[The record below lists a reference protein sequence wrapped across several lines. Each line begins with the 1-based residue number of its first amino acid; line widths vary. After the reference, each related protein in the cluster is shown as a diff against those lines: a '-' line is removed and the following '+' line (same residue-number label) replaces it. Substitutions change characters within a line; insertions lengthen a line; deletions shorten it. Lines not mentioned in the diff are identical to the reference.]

1 MRNYLKDNTLI
12 IDRMKRTIYFA
23 IAALCLTAVACNDDF
38 LEKYPKTSLTEQNA
52 FLEYNSF
59 KAYMYPCYS
68 LFSNTTIRTNFSA
81 SHCQSQFYG
90 DFYAGIL
97 SNRDN
102 PTGNGYA
109 YRTITPTTTGGGWDF
124 SVIRRINIMLSHV
137 NDGNLNETEA
147 KHWESV
153 GRFFRAWWYMELVDR
168 FGDVPWVDKVLS
180 DTSPEAY
187 GPRTPRAEVVTK
199 ICEDFEFAIE
209 NIGDCSRDGSNP
221 ITADAVRAAY
231 SRFLLREA
239 TWVKYHNLTGENAN
253 QLFEKCV
260 SVSQELMN
268 KYTSLYKGVDEH
280 NPGTGYGELWTTESL
295 IGVPGVILCQEFLDA
310 IKMHRGNDYE
320 HIAAHYTDV
329 PQHTV
334 DMFLMANGK
343 PIANSGS
350 GYKGGRG
357 KDIYDEFQDRD
368 PRLYLN
374 IQPPY
379 AVMPHSG
386 EYDGVT
392 SFKTWRYAKPGDKVI
407 GDYVVKDEADAAR
420 LSQYINLMGANDLC
434 VRGGAFGGQ
443 GMKRCPGQNWGAA
456 LTPTSPN
463 LSNSGKVAYMK
474 SRTGYYFWKN
484 YDMWEYATGSSAYST
499 SDKPIFKIE
508 EVLLNYAEAMFELG
522 RFDQTAANA
531 TINLLRDRVG
541 MPPMT
546 VADINADF
554 DPNRD
559 KGNAPWLTGSL
570 SRYEV
575 APVLWEIR
583 RERQIE
589 LFGEGFGFY
598 DVRRWAKADY
608 YINRQ
613 PCGIYIPDTTIP
625 YGNGTYGG
633 QCVDYDQIVR
643 EGKATASTT
652 ASGGWIYTAASPL
665 DQGGGWIDTYYLMMV
680 PTNEIV
686 LNPALS
692 QNPGYNELFGL

>member
-1 MRNYLKDNTLI
+1 
-12 IDRMKRTIYFA
+12 MKKSIY
-23 IAALCLTAVACNDDF
+23 ILLAAVCLLATSCNDEF

-59 KAYMYPCYS
+59 KAYMYPCYD
-68 LFSNTTIRTNFSA
+68 LFFTTYIRTNFNTT
-81 SHCQSQFYG
+81 HCGSQFYG

-109 YRTITPTTTGGGWDF
+109 YRTITPTSAGGGWDF
-124 SVIRRINIMLSHV
+124 SYIRKINIMLSHV
-137 NDGNLNETEA
+137 NEGNLAEADA

-168 FGDVPWVDKVLS
+168 FGDVPWVDQVLS
-180 DTSPEAY
+180 DTSEEIY
-187 GPRTPRAEVVTK
+187 GPRTPRADVVK
-199 ICEDFEFAIE
+199 NICEDFEFAIE
-209 NIGDCSRDGSNP
+209 NIGDSSKDGSNP
-221 ITADAVRAAY
+221 VTLNAVLAAY
-231 SRFLLREA
+231 SRFLLREG
-239 TWVKYHNLTGENAN
+239 TWAKYHNLQGENATT
-253 QLFEKCV
+253 LLTRCAEV
-260 SVSQELMN
+260 SKILMD
-268 KYTSLYKGVDEH
+268 KYPTLYMGVDTK

-295 IGVPGVILCQEFLDA
+295 AGVPGVIFYQEYVDA

-334 DMFLMANGK
+334 DMFLMKNGK
-343 PIANSGS
+343 PVRNASSEYEG
-350 GYKGGRG
+350 GKGT
-357 KDIYDEFQDRD
+357 DIYAEFQNRD

-379 AVMPHSG
+379 AVVAHSG
-386 EYDGVT
+386 AYDGVN
-392 SFKTWRYAKPGDKVI
+392 SFPTWRYAQAGDAIK
-407 GDYVVKDEADAAR
+407 GGYVVKDEAEAAKLR
-420 LSQYINLMGANDLC
+420 QFIDMIGPNELC

-456 LTPTSPN
+456 LTPGSPN
-463 LSNSGKVAYMK
+463 LSNSGSVAYMK

-484 YDMWEYATGSSAYST
+484 YDMWEYATGSSAFCT

-508 EVLLNYAEAMFELG
+508 EVLLNYAEAKFELG
-522 RFDQTAANA
+522 AFDQNVADA
-531 TINLLRDRVG
+531 TINKLRDRVG
-541 MPPMT
+541 MPHMT
-546 VADINADF
+546 ISEITADF
-554 DPNRD
+554 DPDRD

-598 DVRRWAKADY
+598 DVRRWGKADY

-613 PCGIYIPDTTIP
+613 PCGIYIANTSIP
-625 YGNGTYGG
+625 FGSGTYGG
-633 QCVDYDQIVR
+633 TYVDYDAIR
-643 EGKATASTT
+643 STGSAASSTT
-652 ASGGWIYTAASPL
+652 VGGWIYTAPSPL
-665 DQGGGWIDTYYLMMV
+665 VQGGGWIDTYYLMMV

-686 LNPALS
+686 LNPALT

>member
-1 MRNYLKDNTLI
+1 MAVCLL
-12 IDRMKRTIYFA
+12 
-23 IAALCLTAVACNDDF
+23 AASCNDEY

-59 KAYMYPCYS
+59 KAYMYPCYD
-68 LFSNTTIRTNFSA
+68 LFFTTAIRTNFSGN
-81 SHCQSQFYG
+81 HCASQFYS
-90 DFYAGIL
+90 DFYAGLL

-109 YRTITPTTTGGGWDF
+109 YRTVTQTTSGGGWDF
-124 SVIRRINIMLSHV
+124 SYIRKINIMLDHV
-137 NDGNLNETEA
+137 NDGVLSESEA

-168 FGDVPWVDKVLS
+168 FGDVPWVDKVLT
-180 DTSPEAY
+180 DTSEERLA
-187 GPRTPRAEVVTK
+187 PRTPRATVVAN
-199 ICEDFEFAIE
+199 IMADFEFAIT
-209 NIGDCSRDGSNP
+209 NIGDCSKDGSNP
-221 ITADAVRAAY
+221 LTVDAVKAAY

-239 TWVKYHNLTGENAN
+239 TWVKYHSLQGEDATAMLNR
-253 QLFEKCV
+253 CV
-260 SVSQELMN
+260 SVSQELMD
-268 KYTSLYKGVDEH
+268 KYTTLYTGVDTK

-295 IGVPGVILCQEFLDA
+295 TGVPGVIFYQQYVDA

-334 DMFLMANGK
+334 DMFLMKNGK
-343 PIANSGS
+343 PVHNTAS
-350 GYKGGRG
+350 GYQGGRG
-357 KDIYDEFQDRD
+357 TDIYAEFQNRD

-386 EYDGVT
+386 AYDGIN
-392 SFKTWRYAKPGDKVI
+392 SFPTWRYAQAGDVYR
-407 GDYVVKDEADAAR
+407 GNYTVKDSADAAKLR
-420 LSQYINLMGANDLC
+420 QFIDMMGANEQC
-434 VRGGAFGGQ
+434 VRGGAYGGE

-456 LTPTSPN
+456 LTPGSPN
-463 LSNSGKVAYMK
+463 LSNSGSVAYMK

-484 YDMWEYATGSSAYST
+484 YDMWEYATGSSAFCT

-508 EVLLNYAEAMFELG
+508 EVLLNYAEAKFELNS
-522 RFDQTAANA
+522 FDQGVADK
-531 TINLLRDRVG
+531 TINLLRRRVG
-541 MPPMT
+541 MPDMN
-546 VADINADF
+546 VSDIDAAF
-554 DPNRD
+554 DPDRD
-559 KGNAPWLTGSL
+559 KGNAPWLTGQL
-570 SRYEV
+570 SKYEV
-575 APVLWEIR
+575 DPVLWEIR

-598 DVRRWAKADY
+598 DVRRWGKADY

-613 PCGIYIPDTTIP
+613 PCGIYIADPVIP
-625 YGNGTYGG
+625 YGSGKYGGTY
-633 QCVDYDQIVR
+633 VDYEAIR
-643 EGKATASTT
+643 TTGHATSSTT
-652 ASGGWIYTAASPL
+652 PGGWIYTAPSPL

-680 PTNEIV
+680 PTDEIV
-686 LNPALS
+686 LNPNIT